1 MPVKKNQGGYMLM
14 NNRARIGFMLLVL
27 VVVPFVGANA
37 QKRTARKVDPDEN
50 NASIMFPAKGHLDV
64 TNGTIEAVFSLAY
77 SFGDQFSTAG
87 SGRRLFSLLSTH
99 NYAGGRYEAD
109 NPGKTGVGLHFN
121 VYLGQWQS
129 RDYMFVTS
137 SLFNRPQE
145 NLPPARWVTTQ
156 VHTPDKEPAVKAGE
170 WHSMAV
176 TWYLTNDTHIVTFY
190 LDGKR
195 VGRGT
200 SPHRVG
206 FSAQSMADNDLL
218 AFGFP
223 GQMYGSL
230 QSVRISGRARSD
242 AEIAAADKA
251 GLAKDGDTLL
261 YFDGASVMKMKVGN
275 ASQLDEK
282 KDKRDLRVPPQG
294 MVFGKL
300 KRDTGRNKAPA
311 VKFREILP

>member
-1 MPVKKNQGGYMLM
+1 MLM

-99 NYAGGRYEAD
+99 NYAGERYDAA
-109 NPGKTGVGLHFN
+109 NPGKAGPGLHFN
-121 VYLGQWQS
+121 IYLGQWQS
-129 RDYMFVTS
+129 RDHISVTS
-137 SLFNRPQE
+137 SLFERPRK
-145 NLPPARWVTTQ
+145 NHPPDRWISASL
-156 VHTPDKEPAVKAGE
+156 HRLDKEPAVKAGE

-176 TWYLTNDTHIVTFY
+176 TWYLTNDTHIATFY

-200 SPHRVG
+200 APHRVG
-206 FSAQSMADNDLL
+206 FSAQSMADNDVL

-251 GLAKDGDTLL
+251 GLSKDGDTLL

-275 ASQLDEK
+275 ASQLDTK
-282 KDKRDLRVPPQG
+282 KSKRDLRVPPQG